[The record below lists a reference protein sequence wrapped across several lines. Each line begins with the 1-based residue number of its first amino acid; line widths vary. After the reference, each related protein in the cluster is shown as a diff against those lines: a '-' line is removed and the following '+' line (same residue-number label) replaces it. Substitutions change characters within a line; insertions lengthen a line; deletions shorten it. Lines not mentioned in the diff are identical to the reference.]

1 MLLQAGLELTPGI
14 AVVFAVVAAAVVL
27 FVSEAIP
34 SDITALS
41 VLVSLVVLQDYT
53 GVDAEAALSGFAST
67 ATITILA
74 MYILS
79 AGVQRTGVVDQLE
92 HVVARYAGDSRG
104 RLLGATVGITG
115 PLAGVVNNTPVV
127 ALFIPMITDLAD
139 RTHTSPSKFLIP
151 LSYAAMLGGT
161 LTLIGTST
169 NLLASSVAA
178 DLGVAGTPFSMF
190 QFTPLGL
197 LVLAVGSVYLL
208 TVGPLL
214 LPSRIEPHDLT
225 EEFGLGGRLSRV
237 YVPESSSVVGLTPA
251 EARTDAVKIL
261 QLLRGGETFVAT
273 GSDRAIKA
281 GDVLT
286 IRAEAPA
293 AQSFVDVA
301 GLRRLPQARVTEE
314 ELALGSGRGTLA
326 EVIVPSR
333 SGLIGQAVGDAR
345 LEERFDATVLAARRG
360 GSLVVQDV
368 ADVGLSEGDGLLIY
382 ATQSGIDHLEE
393 TGELLVTEAVG
404 DGLPEPEPID
414 WREAGLAIGI
424 VLGVIAVAAADLLAI
439 SVAALGGVV
448 AMVLGGIIDPERAY
462 AAVNWEVIFLL
473 AGVIPLGLAMDRT
486 GAAAYLAAHI
496 TDVSTVLPAI
506 GTVALFYLLT
516 GLLANL
522 ITPVAS
528 VALVLPIAVSTAAD
542 LGANAFAFVLAVTFA
557 GSTAF
562 MTPMGYQT
570 NLMVYSPGG
579 YRFTDYV
586 RIGAPLQLLLAV
598 VTTLG
603 IAAIWGV

>member
-1 MLLQAGLELTPGI
+1 MLLQAGPELTPEI
-14 AVVFAVVAAAVVL
+14 AVVFAIVAAAVML
-27 FVSEAIP
+27 FVSEVIP
-34 SDITALS
+34 SDVTALS
-41 VLVSLVVLQDYT
+41 VLVSLVVFREYT

-79 AGVQRTGVVDQLE
+79 AGVRRTGVVSRLE
-92 HVVARYAGDSRG
+92 RVVAAYAGDSRQ
-104 RLLGATVGITG
+104 RLLGATIGITG

-190 QFTPLGL
+190 QFTPLGV
-197 LVLAVGSVYLL
+197 LVFAVGSVYLL
-208 TVGPLL
+208 TVSPAL

-225 EEFGLGGRLSRV
+225 EEFGLGGRLARV
-237 YVPESSSVVGLTPA
+237 YVPESSSLIGLTPA
-251 EARTDAVKIL
+251 QVRTDAIKPL
-261 QLLRGGETFVAT
+261 QLVRGEETFVAA
-273 GSDRAIKA
+273 GSDRTIEA

-286 IRAEAPA
+286 IRAETPV
-293 AQSFVDVA
+293 AQSIAEVA
-301 GLRRLPQARVTEE
+301 GLRRLPQAEVTEA

-326 EVIVPSR
+326 EVIVPGG
-333 SGLIGQAVGDAR
+333 SGLIGQAIGDAR

-360 GSLVVQDV
+360 ETLVVEGV
-368 ADVGLSEGDGLLIY
+368 ADEILSEGGGLLIY
-382 ATQSGIDHLEE
+382 ATQSGIEHLEE
-393 TGELLVTEAVG
+393 TGELLVTETVG
-404 DGLPEPEPID
+404 DGFPEPEPID
-414 WREAGLAIGI
+414 WREAGLAVGI
-424 VLGVIAVAAADLLAI
+424 VLGVIAVAATDLLAI

-448 AMVLGGIIDPERAY
+448 AMVVGGVIDPERAY
-462 AAVNWEVIFLL
+462 AAVEWNVIFLL

-486 GAAAYLAAHI
+486 GAAAYLAAHV
-496 TDVSTVLPAI
+496 TDVSTALPTLA
-506 GTVALFYLLT
+506 TVALFYLLT

-542 LGANAFAFVLAVTFA
+542 LGASAFAFVLAVTFA

-586 RIGAPLQLLLAV
+586 RVGAPLQLLLAV

-603 IAAIWGV
+603 IEVIWGV